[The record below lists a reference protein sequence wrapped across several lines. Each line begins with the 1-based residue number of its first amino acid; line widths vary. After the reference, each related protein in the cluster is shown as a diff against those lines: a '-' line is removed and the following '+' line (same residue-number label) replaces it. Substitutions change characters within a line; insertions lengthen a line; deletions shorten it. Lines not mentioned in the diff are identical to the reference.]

1 MEVTGVWMQP
11 WLGPGFLDGDKETL
25 TKLKQFWQRWNGAG
39 LENSDRI
46 LEKQSFIG
54 FLLKKK

>member
-11 WLGPGFLDGDKETL
+11 GFGPGFLDGDKETL

-54 FLLKKK
+54 FLLKK